1 MYTRNLLI
9 PTIFRTG
16 CGRLKGA
23 RRIQVAEQL
32 IDHVLSNY
40 IVTSVLAVCSIF
52 TILWLIGT
60 THSIYKSGNQFLNRA
75 VLLFFK
81 YLFVAGQLVPS
92 PSSSWQEGV
101 QQKRDYKTV
110 HHVFLCVCV
119 SVCWKAKR
127 TGLSLVRLLSSWSRA
142 GWWTDRMPDARV
154 FFFSVQTFSFFFFCY
169 KYVMFLFH
177 STAVTP

>member
-75 VLLFFK
+75 VLLFLK
-81 YLFVAGQLVPS
+81 YLFVAGQLAHSYHLQVQVDKKACNKKGIIKQFIMSSYACVCLCVEKQKEPDWVLSGSFQVGRVPDGERIGCRTQEFFFSRYKHS
-92 PSSSWQEGV
+92 PSSS
-101 QQKRDYKTV
+101 
-110 HHVFLCVCV
+110 
-119 SVCWKAKR
+119 SVIN
-127 TGLSLVRLLSSWSRA
+127 
-142 GWWTDRMPDARV
+142 M
-154 FFFSVQTFSFFFFCY
+154 
-169 KYVMFLFH
+169 
-177 STAVTP
+177 